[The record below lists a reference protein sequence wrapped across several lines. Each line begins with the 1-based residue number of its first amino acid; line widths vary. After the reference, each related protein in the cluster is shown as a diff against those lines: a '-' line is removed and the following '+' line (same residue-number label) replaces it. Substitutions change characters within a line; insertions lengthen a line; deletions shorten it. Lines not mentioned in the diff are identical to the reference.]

1 LEAVNNRLSFAWK
14 FSAAA
19 LVSYSMI
26 AGLTSAVPRLF
37 ILNETIRNLYFH
49 VPMWFTMIALMAVS
63 LKHSLASLRK
73 PGLASL
79 ELDRKAQLAAE
90 VALVFAALGL
100 FTGMIWA
107 RFTWGAFWTNDPKLN
122 GTAVAILIYLAYF
135 VLRSSVEDPE
145 KRARLAGTYNVF
157 AFALMIVFIGVLP
170 RMTDS
175 LHPGNGGNP
184 AFGSY
189 DLDSGMRAVFYPAV
203 FGWIGI
209 GLWVV
214 ELRVRLSRLTK

>member
-1 LEAVNNRLSFAWK
+1 
-14 FSAAA
+14 
-19 LVSYSMI
+19 MI
-26 AGLTSAVPRLF
+26 AGLASSVPRLF

-73 PGLASL
+73 PGLAAL

-100 FTGMIWA
+100 FTGMVWA

-122 GTAVAILIYLAYF
+122 GTAAAILIYLAYF

-145 KRARLAGTYNVF
+145 KRARLAGAYNVF
-157 AFALMIVFIGVLP
+157 AFVLMIVFIGVLP

-189 DLDSGMRAVFYPAV
+189 DLDSAMRAVFYPAV

>member
-1 LEAVNNRLSFAWK
+1 VVHYD
-14 FSAAA
+14 SAHGG
-19 LVSYSMI
+19 I
-26 AGLTSAVPRLF
+26 AKTQPC
-37 ILNETIRNLYFH
+37 
-49 VPMWFTMIALMAVS
+49 
-63 LKHSLASLRK
+63 K
-73 PGLASL
+73 PSQTRFGLARARSQGTIGRRGCPCFCRPRTFHRH
-79 ELDRKAQLAAE
+79 D
-90 VALVFAALGL
+90 LGSIYL
-100 FTGMIWA
+100 
-107 RFTWGAFWTNDPKLN
+107 GAFWTNDPKLN

-157 AFALMIVFIGVLP
+157 AFVLMIVFIGVLP

>member
-1 LEAVNNRLSFAWK
+1 MNNRLSFAWK

-26 AGLTSAVPRLF
+26 AGLTSSVPRLF

-157 AFALMIVFIGVLP
+157 AFVFMIVFIGVLP

-214 ELRVRLSRLTK
+214 ELRVRLSRFTK

>member
-1 LEAVNNRLSFAWK
+1 VNNRLSFAWK

-26 AGLTSAVPRLF
+26 AGLVSSVPRLF

-63 LKHSLASLRK
+63 LRHSIASLLK
-73 PGLASL
+73 PGLAGL

-90 VALVFAALGL
+90 VSLVFAALGL

-135 VLRSSVEDPE
+135 VLRSSVEDSE
-145 KRARLAGTYNVF
+145 KRARLSGTYNVF
-157 AFALMIVFIGVLP
+157 AFVLMLVFIGVLP

-189 DLDSGMRAVFYPAV
+189 DLDSAMRAVFYPAV

-214 ELRVRLSRLTK
+214 ELRVRLSRLSK

>member
-1 LEAVNNRLSFAWK
+1 
-14 FSAAA
+14 
-19 LVSYSMI
+19 MI
-26 AGLTSAVPRLF
+26 AGLASSVPRLF

-73 PGLASL
+73 PGMAGL

-145 KRARLAGTYNVF
+145 KRARLAGAYNVF
-157 AFALMIVFIGVLP
+157 AFVLMIVFIGVLP

-189 DLDSGMRAVFYPAV
+189 DLDSAMRAVFYPAV

-209 GLWVV
+209 GLWIV
-214 ELRVRLSRLTK
+214 ELRVRLSRLIN

>member
-1 LEAVNNRLSFAWK
+1 L
-14 FSAAA
+14 AAP
-19 LVSYSMI
+19 
-26 AGLTSAVPRLF
+26 VPRLF

-49 VPMWFTMIALMAVS
+49 VPMWFTMIALMGVS
-63 LKHSLASLRK
+63 LGHSIGSLQR
-73 PGLASL
+73 PGQAGL
-79 ELDRKAQLAAE
+79 EADQKARLAAE
-90 VALVFAALGL
+90 VSLVFASLGL

-107 RFTWGAFWTNDPKLN
+107 RFTWGAYWTNDPKLN

-145 KRARLAGTYNVF
+145 KRARLAGTFNIF
-157 AFALMIVFIGVLP
+157 AFVLMIVFIGVLP

-203 FGWIGI
+203 LGWIGI
-209 GLWVV
+209 GIWIV
-214 ELRVRLSRLTK
+214 ELRVRLTRLSK

>member
-1 LEAVNNRLSFAWK
+1 
-14 FSAAA
+14 
-19 LVSYSMI
+19 MI
-26 AGLTSAVPRLF
+26 AGLASSVPRLF

-73 PGLASL
+73 PGLAAL

-100 FTGMIWA
+100 FTGMLWA

-122 GTAVAILIYLAYF
+122 GTAAAILIYLAYF

-145 KRARLAGTYNVF
+145 KRARLAGAYNVF
-157 AFALMIVFIGVLP
+157 AFVLMIVFIGVLP

-189 DLDSGMRAVFYPAV
+189 DLDSAMRAVFYPAV

-214 ELRVRLSRLTK
+214 ELRVRLSRLTN

>member
-1 LEAVNNRLSFAWK
+1 MNKRLFFAWK

-26 AGLTSAVPRLF
+26 AGLVSSVPRLF

-63 LKHSLASLRK
+63 LRHSIASLMK
-73 PGLASL
+73 PGLAGL

-90 VALVFAALGL
+90 VSLVFAALGL

-157 AFALMIVFIGVLP
+157 AFVLMLVFIGVLP

-189 DLDSGMRAVFYPAV
+189 DLDSAMRAVFYPAV

-214 ELRVRLSRLTK
+214 ELRVRLSRLSK

>member
-1 LEAVNNRLSFAWK
+1 MNNRLSFAWK

-26 AGLTSAVPRLF
+26 AGLANSVPRLF

-73 PGLASL
+73 PGLAAL

-100 FTGMIWA
+100 FTGMVWA

-122 GTAVAILIYLAYF
+122 GTAAAILIYLAYF

-145 KRARLAGTYNVF
+145 KRARLAGAYNVF
-157 AFALMIVFIGVLP
+157 AFVLMIVFIGVLP

-189 DLDSGMRAVFYPAV
+189 DLDSAMRAVFYPAV

>member
-1 LEAVNNRLSFAWK
+1 
-14 FSAAA
+14 
-19 LVSYSMI
+19 MI
-26 AGLTSAVPRLF
+26 AGLASSVPRLF

-63 LKHSLASLRK
+63 LKHSLTSLRK
-73 PGLASL
+73 PGLAAI

-100 FTGMIWA
+100 FTGMVWA

-122 GTAVAILIYLAYF
+122 GTAAAILIYLAYF

-145 KRARLAGTYNVF
+145 KRARLAGAYNVF
-157 AFALMIVFIGVLP
+157 AFVLMIVFIGVLP

-189 DLDSGMRAVFYPAV
+189 DLDSAMRAVFYPAV

>member
-1 LEAVNNRLSFAWK
+1 
-14 FSAAA
+14 
-19 LVSYSMI
+19 MI
-26 AGLTSAVPRLF
+26 AGLASSVPRLF

-73 PGLASL
+73 PGLAAL

-145 KRARLAGTYNVF
+145 KRARLAGAYNVF
-157 AFALMIVFIGVLP
+157 AFVLMIVFIGVLP

-189 DLDSGMRAVFYPAV
+189 DLDSAMRAVFYPAV

-214 ELRVRLSRLTK
+214 ELRVRLSRLIK

>member
-1 LEAVNNRLSFAWK
+1 
-14 FSAAA
+14 
-19 LVSYSMI
+19 MI
-26 AGLTSAVPRLF
+26 AGLASSVPRLF

-73 PGLASL
+73 PGLAAL

-100 FTGMIWA
+100 FTGMLWA

-122 GTAVAILIYLAYF
+122 GTAAAILIYLAYF

-145 KRARLAGTYNVF
+145 KRARLAGAYNVF
-157 AFALMIVFIGVLP
+157 AFVLMIVFIGVLP

-189 DLDSGMRAVFYPAV
+189 DLDSAMRAVFYPAV

>member
-1 LEAVNNRLSFAWK
+1 MNNRLSFAWK

-100 FTGMIWA
+100 LTGMIWA

>member
-1 LEAVNNRLSFAWK
+1 
-14 FSAAA
+14 
-19 LVSYSMI
+19 MI

-100 FTGMIWA
+100 LTGMIWA

-157 AFALMIVFIGVLP
+157 AFVIMIVFIGVLP

-203 FGWIGI
+203 FGWSGI
-209 GLWVV
+209 GLWIV